1 MYLKRND
8 LVVVISGIHAGKQ
21 GRVLR
26 VEEDVESGGGRVVVQ
41 GVNLRFKHLRRSQKN
56 PQGGRVQKEAPLHVS
71 KVQLVDPKT
80 NSPTRI
86 GFRTEGGRKIRY
98 AKKSGEPV

>member
-8 LVVVISGIHAGKQ
+8 LVVVISGVHSGRQ

-26 VEEDVESGGGRVVVQ
+26 VLKDTHQVLVQ
-41 GVNLRFKHLRRSQKN
+41 GVNLRYKHLRRSQKN
-56 PQGGRVQKEAPLHVS
+56 PQGGRIRKEAPLHVS

-80 NSPTRI
+80 NQPTRV
-86 GFRTEGGRKIRY
+86 GFRTDGGRKVRY
-98 AKKSGEPV
+98 ARRSGEPV

>member
-8 LVVVISGIHAGKQ
+8 LVMVISGIHRGKQ

-26 VEEDVESGGGRVVVQ
+26 VLKDSDQVIVQ

-56 PQGGRVQKEAPLHVS
+56 PQGGRVQKEAPLPAG

-80 NSPTRI
+80 NRPTRI
-86 GFRTEGGRKIRY
+86 GYRLEGGRKVRY
-98 AKKSGEPV
+98 AKASGEPV